1 MAERERT
8 TGPFIGRSMLRYE
21 DLRLVRGAGRYTD
34 DISLPNQ
41 AYAIFV
47 RSPHAHAN
55 IRSIDVAR
63 ASAMPGVLAVLT
75 ARNYLRDGG
84 KPIPQVPNPT
94 DVIDHKQLAFH
105 ANGDRPVLDEPH
117 LPLAAEHVRY
127 VGEPVAVVIAES
139 VHAARDAAE
148 AVEVDYDIL
157 PAVVD
162 AEAAV
167 ASGAPALWPSAP
179 DNVALDCTFGDPE
192 AVREAFANADLVV
205 EQTFRNQ
212 RIATAQMEPRAAIG
226 DYDAASGQYISIA
239 GSQGVHQ
246 QRRALAGCLDV
257 PPEQVR
263 VVCPDTG
270 GGFGS
275 RTYLNPE
282 QVVVVWAARR
292 LGRPVKWTSDRTEAF
307 LTDYQGRDLV
317 TKARMALAAD
327 GRIRAYAFEL
337 LGNAGAH
344 TVSYVPLNNGYRVST
359 TVYDVPA
366 ASARVRAA
374 MTNTISTGPFR
385 GAGRPEATLAIER
398 LLDIAAGRLGID
410 RAEIRR
416 RNLVRLEQ
424 LPYKTAFGLNFDSG
438 DFLANMERALELAGW
453 QDFEKRRAEAAAR
466 GRLRGIG
473 IANYVESP
481 VGFPHER
488 VDVRVLADDTV
499 ELVVGTQ
506 STGQGHETTFAQV
519 MADQLGVHPDRIRF
533 IGGDTEKAVSGGGS
547 HSDRSMRFAGRLMVE
562 ASAEIVAQA
571 RSLAAGLLQA
581 EEAAVEWRDGFFATA
596 ASNRRLSIFDVARAS
611 DEGLLSGSA
620 SYSGRIPAH
629 PTGSAVCEVEIDP
642 ETGVVEIVR
651 HSSIDDAGQPI
662 NPMILH
668 GQVHGGIAQ
677 GAGQALLEAVVYA
690 PDTGEMLTAS
700 FMDYGMP
707 RADMLPFFDVELAE
721 HPTHGNPLRI
731 KGGGES
737 GITPCLAAVMNAVCD
752 ALSPYG
758 VEHLDMPA
766 TPGRVWG
773 VIEAAMQSARKRRV

>member
-1 MAERERT
+1 MAAEHERT
-8 TGPFIGRSMLRYE
+8 AGPFIGRPMLRYE

-41 AYAIFV
+41 TYAIFV

-55 IRSIDVAR
+55 IRKIDAAR
-63 ASAMPGVLAVLT
+63 ARALPGVVAVLT
-75 ARNYLRDGG
+75 AQDYLGDGC

-94 DVIDHKQLAFH
+94 DVIEYKQLAFH
-105 ANGDRPVLDEPH
+105 ANGERKVLDEPH
-117 LPLAAEHVRY
+117 LPLAAERARY
-127 VGEPVAVVIAES
+127 VGEPVAVAIAES
-139 VHAARDAAE
+139 AHAARDAAE
-148 AVEVDYDIL
+148 AVEVDYEVL

-162 AEAAV
+162 AEAAIT
-167 ASGAPALWPSAP
+167 SGAQALWPSAP

-192 AVREAFANADLVV
+192 AVREAFAGADLVV

-246 QRRALAGCLDV
+246 QRRALAGALGV
-257 PPEQVR
+257 PPEKVR

-359 TVYDVPA
+359 TVYAVPA
-366 ASARVRAA
+366 ATARVRAA
-374 MTNTISTGPFR
+374 MTNTVSTGPFR

-398 LLDIAAGRLGID
+398 LLDIAAHRLGLD

-416 RNLVRLEQ
+416 RNLVRLDQ
-424 LPYKTAFGLNFDSG
+424 LPYKTAFGLTFDSG

-453 QDFEKRRAEAAAR
+453 RDFETRRAEAKAR

-488 VDVRVLADDTV
+488 VDVRVRTDDTV
-499 ELVVGTQ
+499 ELVIGTQ

-519 MADQLGVHPDRIRF
+519 MADQLGVHPDQVRF
-533 IGGDTEKAVSGGGS
+533 VGGDTEKVVSGGGS

-562 ASAEIVAQA
+562 ASAEIVGKA
-571 RSLAAGLLQA
+571 RALAAELLQA
-581 EEAAVEWRDGFFATA
+581 DEAAVEWCDGFFATP

-611 DEGLLSGSA
+611 AEGLLAGSA

-629 PTGSAVCEVEIDP
+629 PTGCAVCEVEIDP

-721 HPTHGNPLRI
+721 HPTHGNPLRV

-752 ALSPYG
+752 ALSPLG
-758 VEHLDMPA
+758 IEHLDMPA
-766 TPGRVWG
+766 TPGRVWR
-773 VIEAAMQSARKRRV
+773 VIQDRD